1 MGAASDVETD
11 NFKRRGL
18 SQPARATVG
27 PVSGTLYITGDPAA
41 DELLNNDPLALLLGM
56 LLDQQVPMQWAFKG
70 PESLRRRLG
79 GTLDANAIAAM
90 DAEELVAVFCDKPAL
105 HRFPAVMARRTHE
118 LCVALADN
126 YGGDASKLWKGT
138 KKASVVYE
146 RLRELPGFGDEKSRI
161 FLALLAKRFKV
172 RPAGWEEA
180 ALPFSDE
187 VPRTI
192 ADVTDPTTLAQV
204 QKFKKEMK
212 AAKRDKQGRALA

>member
-1 MGAASDVETD
+1 VT
-11 NFKRRGL
+11 
-18 SQPARATVG
+18 
-27 PVSGTLYITGDPAA
+27 GTLYITGDAAA

-70 PESLRRRLG
+70 PESLRQRLG

-90 DAEELVAVFCDKPAL
+90 PQEDLVAVFCDKPAL
-105 HRFPAVMARRTHE
+105 HRFPAVMARRTHD
-118 LCVALADN
+118 LCVTLSERYD
-126 YGGDASKLWKGT
+126 GDASRIWKGT
-138 KKASVVYE
+138 RKASVVYD

-172 RPAGWEEA
+172 RPTGWQEA
-180 ALPFSDE
+180 SLPFSDE

-192 ADVTDPTTLAQV
+192 ADVTNPATLAAV

>member
-1 MGAASDVETD
+1 VT
-11 NFKRRGL
+11 
-18 SQPARATVG
+18 
-27 PVSGTLYITGDPAA
+27 GTLYITGDAAA
-41 DELLNNDPLALLLGM
+41 DELLNTDPLALLLGM

-70 PESLRRRLG
+70 PESLRKRLG
-79 GTLDANAIAAM
+79 GTLDAKAIAAM
-90 DAEELVAVFCDKPAL
+90 DPEELVAVFCDKPAL
-105 HRFPAVMARRTHE
+105 HRFPAVMARRAHE
-118 LCVALADN
+118 LCVSVAEHYD
-126 YGGDASKLWKGT
+126 GDAGQIWAGT

-172 RPAGWEEA
+172 RPTGWIEVTT
-180 ALPFSDE
+180 PFGDR

-192 ADVTDPTTLAQV
+192 ADVTDPSTLAKV